1 MNVSPNY
8 LPIRAEWLSTRDEA
22 VLEPDMPIVDTH
34 HHLYERPGI
43 RYLLDEYLADI
54 STGHDVRASVF
65 VQARAML
72 RPDLPPDLQPISE
85 VEFVNGMAAMSAS
98 GLYGPTRACA
108 GISGFA
114 DLTRGAAVRDVL
126 ERMITMAG
134 GRTQDGGRFCGIRQ
148 TLCWDR
154 DTLLLN
160 AAYPTTIDMTE
171 SAAFRAGFVQLG
183 QLGLSFEAWAFFPQL
198 HAVASL
204 ARAFPET
211 TIILNHCGG
220 IVRIRDYQNRPDV
233 FDVWKAGILDLAQC
247 PNVVVK
253 LSGLGMRIGGFGF
266 ETLEHAPASDVL
278 AEAWRPWIETLV
290 QAFGPERCMYGS
302 NFPVDKGSH
311 SFKVGVNALKRVL
324 APLDRADR
332 EKVFW
337 KTAQH
342 VYGLSDAILTKR
354 SAR

>member
-72 RPDLPPDLQPISE
+72 RPELPPDLQPVSE
-85 VEFVNGMAAMSAS
+85 VEFANGMAAMSAS
-98 GLYGPTRACA
+98 GLYGPTRVCA

-114 DLTRGAAVRDVL
+114 DLNQGARVHDMLV
-126 ERMITMAG
+126 RMIATAG
-134 GRTQDGGRFCGIRQ
+134 GLTRDGGRFCGIRQ
-148 TLCWDR
+148 TLCWDS
-154 DTLLLN
+154 DALLLN
-160 AAYPTTIDMTE
+160 PAYPTTADMTE
-171 SAAFRAGFVQLG
+171 SSAFRAGFAQLG
-183 QLGLSFEAWAFFPQL
+183 KLGLSFEAWAFFTQL
-198 HAVASL
+198 HAVAAL
-204 ARAFPET
+204 ARAFPDT

-220 IVRIRDYQNRPDV
+220 IIRIRDYQDRPDV
-233 FDVWKAGILDLAQC
+233 IDIWTAGIRDLSQC

-253 LSGLGMRIGGFGF
+253 LSGLGMRLGGFGF
-266 ETLEHAPASDVL
+266 ETLEHAPGSEAV
-278 AEAWRPWIETLV
+278 AEAWRPWVETLV
-290 QAFGPERCMYGS
+290 QAFGPDRCLYGS

-311 SFKVGVNALKRVL
+311 SFKVGVNALKRLL

-337 KTAQH
+337 KTAQR
-342 VYGLSDAILTKR
+342 VYGLSDAILGDRGTR
-354 SAR
+354 